1 MAELSFFDE
10 HLSLSFDDTTTM
22 RIEQTETFSNNA
34 KDVNDEMSQQFSA
47 NILGMSSSPTESIT
61 SFDFS
66 TVSNQNIF
74 SQHSASSLQLNGLDL
89 RIDQPIKNNE
99 RELVS
104 EEAGYAFSDLERE
117 LYNVECAA
125 GDQLHQEPRINN
137 DLAVPIC
144 STANTPVPEFPAIMG
159 IIEPLSDSSEHNDAQ
174 NVAEKAKSS
183 SRFLAYD
190 GDLVSAE

>member
-125 GDQLHQEPRINN
+125 GDQVSCRP
-137 DLAVPIC
+137 
-144 STANTPVPEFPAIMG
+144 
-159 IIEPLSDSSEHNDAQ
+159 
-174 NVAEKAKSS
+174 KSS
-183 SRFLAYD
+183 KPFLFAYAI
-190 GDLVSAE
+190 GSNTHSCSLA